1 MRDPKALALFQEI
14 LRKTEAGKLLWQ
26 PTAEDK
32 IIATMLGKYTL
43 TLTPYTSLSPLD
55 EPQGPPSVRL
65 QDEKENTII
74 EIHNDIEGIAEEE
87 LKTLLVFARR
97 IALQAD
103 EKIDEV
109 LQELQRPD
117 ITIDTARYGAN
128 DKWFDVAQRLRARIR
143 DNRLTFKVTNEEL
156 GGDPIPGVAKKLEV
170 VYLQGDQ
177 RYAKSVPE
185 GGVLS
190 IR

>member
-1 MRDPKALALFQEI
+1 
-14 LRKTEAGKLLWQ
+14 
-26 PTAEDK
+26 
-32 IIATMLGKYTL
+32 MLGKYTL
-43 TLTPYTSLSPLD
+43 TLTPYTSLSRLD

-74 EIHNDIEGIAEEE
+74 EIHNDIEGITEEE